1 MVSGFVS
8 FPGSL
13 WLCLA
18 WGFFWRG
25 WGGVGRVGQRLGEER
40 GTVSRGHLREGPIT
54 WRADLPKRSSRQ
66 ALGVGEGWR
75 EPHSLSSLVCG
86 QKPKCK

>member
-1 MVSGFVS
+1 MVSGFCK
-8 FPGSL
+8 FPRQPVALPRLGL
-13 WLCLA
+13 LLA
-18 WGFFWRG
+18 GV
-25 WGGVGRVGQRLGEER
+25 GGVGRVGQRLGEER